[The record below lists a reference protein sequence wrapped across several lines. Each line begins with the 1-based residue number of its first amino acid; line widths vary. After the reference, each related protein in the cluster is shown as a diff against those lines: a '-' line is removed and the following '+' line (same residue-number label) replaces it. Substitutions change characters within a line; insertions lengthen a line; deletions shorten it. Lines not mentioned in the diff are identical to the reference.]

1 MSFTML
7 SNGRIHTMDPKAPQ
21 TEAVVI
27 GFGKI
32 LATGKARDLED
43 QFRPTCKVDLG
54 GAMLLPG
61 LVDAHVHL
69 FAYAQRLEWIDLDGL
84 LLEEALSRIAAAAK
98 RIKPGEWLCGGGY
111 NSNLWD
117 KVPDRHLLDSVTAD
131 VPVVLDSKDF
141 HTLWVNS
148 ALLKTIGVDA
158 NTPNPPGGSLDR
170 ETDGFPS
177 GIIREYASALL
188 QGKRPVIDLNR
199 RAEIIEH
206 GIEKLYSYGLT
217 GVHAPEGIAEL
228 GALQKLQRADRLNF
242 RVSVMLPKEALP
254 MAESVGLQTGLGGE
268 WLNVIGVKLFAD
280 GSLGSQTAF
289 MLAPYENSADYRGIA
304 VVAPEELQDQIAR
317 ANRSGLAVAVHA
329 IGDAAV
335 RTVLD
340 CLEAA
345 QEEAQRWQI
354 RNRIEHLQLI
364 TKEDLP
370 RLSKLGVIASMQP
383 LHCTSDIDIVKKHW
397 GEHRGYAYGWRSV
410 EQSGVNLAFG
420 SDAPV
425 EVPDPLQGIYAAAT
439 RKRCDN
445 TPAGGWQPEE
455 TISVT
460 SAIRAYTSGAA
471 WAAGREK
478 EFGTIEPG
486 KAADFTVLDHDII
499 AEGPE
504 SILQTRVIGTMIS
517 GRWVYGG

>member
-1 MSFTML
+1 
-7 SNGRIHTMDPKAPQ
+7 
-21 TEAVVI
+21 
-27 GFGKI
+27 
-32 LATGKARDLED
+32 
-43 QFRPTCKVDLG
+43 
-54 GAMLLPG
+54 
-61 LVDAHVHL
+61 
-69 FAYAQRLEWIDLDGL
+69 
-84 LLEEALSRIAAAAK
+84 
-98 RIKPGEWLCGGGY
+98 
-111 NSNLWD
+111 
-117 KVPDRHLLDSVTAD
+117 
-131 VPVVLDSKDF
+131 
-141 HTLWVNS
+141 
-148 ALLKTIGVDA
+148 
-158 NTPNPPGGSLDR
+158 
-170 ETDGFPS
+170 
-177 GIIREYASALL
+177 
-188 QGKRPVIDLNR
+188 
-199 RAEIIEH
+199 
-206 GIEKLYSYGLT
+206 
-217 GVHAPEGIAEL
+217 
-228 GALQKLQRADRLNF
+228 
-242 RVSVMLPKEALP
+242 
-254 MAESVGLQTGLGGE
+254 
-268 WLNVIGVKLFAD
+268 
-280 GSLGSQTAF
+280 